1 MKRRLASVVVPLTC
15 LLLVGSVTALVAQ
28 AGAVETA
35 MRRVDFHVD
44 STVILHIEYLRGRLV
59 ARRPNLPAS
68 FDDKLSFDIEM
79 DTAAIGV
86 TMTSLGELL
95 NRYVFNYDGSPLR
108 ALTTSTE
115 GGRLKQSGRLHG
127 LPFSIVCD
135 VSVTAT
141 AELRLHPV
149 SIKVFGIGA
158 TGLMKTFGLS
168 LQKLANVKKATGVR
182 IEGND
187 LLLAPA
193 LMLPPPLIRGKLTA
207 AAVRDSAITL
217 QFGRHAGTTAL
228 AIPDSRVTNY
238 MYFRG
243 STIRFGR
250 LTMTPADLLV
260 VDHDARDPFDFWL
273 THYQA
278 QLVAG
283 VSRTTL
289 SGGLITEWPDYNKIS
304 AKK

>member
-1 MKRRLASVVVPLTC
+1 MKRRVASLAARLTC
-15 LLLVGSVTALVAQ
+15 LLVAGSGPALAAQ
-28 AGAVETA
+28 SAPVETA
-35 MRRVDFHVD
+35 MRHVDFHVD
-44 STVILHIEYLRGRLV
+44 STLILHIEYLRGRLI

-68 FDDKLSFDIEM
+68 FDDKLSFEIEM
-79 DTAAIGV
+79 DTATIGV

-95 NRYVFNYDGSPLR
+95 NRYVFNYEGAPLH
-108 ALTTSTE
+108 ALITSSE

-127 LPFSIVCD
+127 LPFSIVAD

-141 AELRLHPV
+141 GELRLHPV
-149 SIKVFGIGA
+149 TIKVLGIGA
-158 TGLMKTFGLS
+158 TGLMKLFGLS
-168 LQKLANVKKATGVR
+168 LQKMANVKKATGVR

-193 LMLPPPLIRGKLTA
+193 LMLPPPLTRGKLAA

-228 AIPDSRVTNY
+228 TVPDAHVTNY

-243 STIRFGR
+243 STIRFGS

-260 VDHDARDPFDFWL
+260 VDHDPRDPFDFWL
-273 THYQA
+273 AHYQA

-283 VSRTTL
+283 VSRTTT
-289 SGGLITEWPDYNKIS
+289 SGGLITEWPDY
-304 AKK
+304 KKVPGKR